1 MKLKDGEKLYVSVNY
16 KANGRVNNKKIIIG
30 GLDVS

>member
-16 KANGRVNNKKIIIG
+16 KVSGKVNNKKIIIG